1 MIIDVKP
8 EFGYELACSI
18 PYAYYLH
25 TKGKLEKCIIPK
37 GMKPF
42 YYFCDDVEERYDERS
57 VDNRTNGVQN
67 LPNKWIHHN
76 TQAHFGK
83 KYSQLTEE
91 EKIKANG
98 WLDYSEWTPPPY
110 KEHYYDANLD
120 LPDKFVVVQNSY
132 NLEHGEKPIGYFDI
146 KCLYEIFNYLTDK
159 GYSVIYKR
167 PKNTEFV
174 TDMNEWQGRDI
185 SADVDGFGK
194 MTDFELC
201 EHYSNVYKIDDII
214 INIDKSYNESQL
226 KIFSRAEGFFSRGG
240 GSSILCSYFGKP
252 VIIYI
257 NASGD
262 TRPGYFDENS
272 YFNQLS
278 DATIYPVVDL
288 RDDILKRGHQ
298 DYSKVLQHMKEIF

>member
-1 MIIDVKP
+1 MVIKTNP
-8 EFGYELACSI
+8 EFGIELVLAI
-18 PYAYYLH
+18 PYAYWLH
-25 TKGKLEKCIIPK
+25 QNNQLEHVVTSK

-42 YYFCDDVEERYDERS
+42 YYFCDDVEERYTERS
-57 VDNRTNGVQN
+57 VDNQTNGVQN

-76 TQAHFGK
+76 THANFGK
-83 KYSQLTEE
+83 DYSELTEE
-91 EKIKANG
+91 EQIKANA

-110 KEHYYDANLD
+110 KEHYYDADLD
-120 LPDKFVVVQNSY
+120 LPEKFVVVQNSY

-174 TDMNEWQGRDI
+174 IDMNEWQGQDI

-201 EHYSNVYKIDDII
+201 EHYSNVYNIDDIV
-214 INIDKSYNESQL
+214 ININKSYNESQL

-262 TRPGYFDENS
+262 TRPGYFDKNS

-278 DATIYPVVDL
+278 DASIYPVIDL

-298 DYSKVLQHMKEIF
+298 DYSKVLKHMKEIF